1 MTAVTGQITSA
12 ADLAQ
17 WREEILAARAEHTPR
32 TVTVC
37 LGTGCTAKGA
47 ARVYAALQAAVA
59 ELPEEQ
65 QVTLRTTGCDSVHV
79 KMSGCHGFCERGP
92 LVVVSPPELFYQLV
106 KEEDVPE
113 LVQET
118 LVQGRPV
125 ERLLAEGPDG
135 ARVHTSHDL
144 PFYQKQMRIVLRDNG
159 VTDPESLEDYV
170 AGGGYASLA
179 KALTEMTPEQVLH
192 EVEISGLR
200 GRGGGG
206 FPTGRKWRS
215 CREAHGEPKYVLCNG
230 DEGDPGAFMD
240 RSLMEAN
247 PHAVIEGM
255 IIGAYAI
262 GASEGFI
269 YVRNEYPL
277 AVVRLRKALEAAR
290 AAGLLGA
297 HIFGTD
303 FSFDIRISRGGGA
316 FVCGESTALMT
327 SLEGRA
333 GEPRAKYVHTV
344 EVGLHSLPTTLN
356 NVETWANVP
365 AIIARGGAWFASIGT
380 ERSKGTKV
388 FSLVG
393 KVRNTGLVEVPM
405 GMTLREIVFDIGG
418 GIADDKAFKA
428 VQTGGPSG
436 GCIPAASL
444 DTPVDFD
451 QLTKLGSM
459 MGSGGLIVMDE
470 DTCMVNVARY
480 FLTFLEEESCGK
492 CTACREGTT
501 QLLHVL
507 TNICEGRGKEGDVE
521 LLLELSDVL
530 EDAALC
536 GLGNTACNPVRSTV
550 RYFREEYEAHI
561 RDKYCPARECRGLF
575 RYEIVAEQCRGCMA
589 CAKECP
595 QQAISGERR
604 KPHTIDQSKCVFCGA
619 CFNACRFGAVAKV

>member
-1 MTAVTGQITSA
+1 VTTVSPQLTSA
-12 ADLAQ
+12 ADLAR
-17 WREEILAARAEHTPR
+17 WREAILAARAEHTPR

-37 LGTGCTAKGA
+37 LGTGCSAKGA
-47 ARVYAALQAAVA
+47 ARVYAALQAAVR

-79 KMSGCHGFCERGP
+79 TMSGCHGFCERGP

-118 LVQGRPV
+118 LVHGRPV
-125 ERLLAEGPDG
+125 ARLLAEAPDG
-135 ARVHTSHDL
+135 TRVYTSHDL
-144 PFYQKQMRIVLRDNG
+144 PFYQKQMRLVLRDNG

-170 AGGGYASLA
+170 ARGGYASLA
-179 KALTEMTPEQVLH
+179 KALTQMTPEQVLH

-215 CREAHGEPKYVLCNG
+215 CREAQGEPKYVLCNG

-247 PHAVIEGM
+247 PHAILEGM

-262 GASEGFI
+262 GASQGFI

-290 AAGLLGA
+290 DAGLLGERLLGA
-297 HIFGTD
+297 D

-356 NVETWANVP
+356 NVETWANIP
-365 AIIARGGAWFASIGT
+365 AIIERGGAWFASIGT

-418 GIADDKAFKA
+418 GIAEDRAFKA

-436 GCIPAASL
+436 GCIPASFL
-444 DTPVDFD
+444 DTPVDYD
-451 QLTKLGSM
+451 QLTRLGSM

-470 DTCMVNVARY
+470 DTCMVNLARY

-492 CTACREGTT
+492 CTTCREGTT
-501 QLLHVL
+501 QLLHIL
-507 TNICEGRGKEGDVE
+507 TAICEGRGKEGDVE
-521 LLLELSDVL
+521 LLLELSEVL
-530 EDAALC
+530 EEAALC
-536 GLGNTACNPVRSTV
+536 GLGNTACNPVRSTI
-550 RYFREEYEAHI
+550 RYFREEYDAHI
-561 RDKYCPARECRGLF
+561 RDRHCPAHECRGLF
-575 RYEIVAEQCRGCMA
+575 RYEIVADQCKGCLA

-595 QQAISGERR
+595 QQAIAGERR
-604 KPHTIDQSKCVFCGA
+604 QPHTIDQSKCVFCGA
-619 CFNACRFGAVAKV
+619 CFSACRFDAVAKV